1 MSAEVAAPAHTELIT
16 GEELA
21 RMADMGRSELIE
33 GRLVM
38 LSPTQLHHGKTEM
51 LIGEALQKIV
61 TEEHLGVVATGE
73 VGIYTHRNP
82 DTVRGA
88 DVLFI
93 SHARLAQL
101 GEAAFLD
108 VAPELVVEVLS
119 PEDRWSEVRQ
129 KIREYFAVGVLLV
142 WVADPEERS
151 VHIYRSPTD
160 VRVLTGEDVL
170 SGEEVLSGFSVLV
183 ALLFE

>member
-1 MSAEVAAPAHTELIT
+1 MSTEVAAPPHTELIT

-33 GRLVM
+33 GRLIM
-38 LSPTQLHHGKTEM
+38 LSPTRRVHGKVEGHFYSAITAFAVRQN
-51 LIGEALQKIV
+51 LGEV
-61 TEEHLGVVATGE
+61 MVGE

-88 DVLFI
+88 DVLFM

-101 GEAAFLD
+101 GEAAFLE

-119 PEDRWSEVRQ
+119 PDDRWSEVRQ

-151 VHIYRSPTD
+151 VHTYRSPTD
-160 VRVLTGEDVL
+160 VSVFTAEDTL
-170 SGEEVLSGFSVLV
+170 RGEEVLPGFSVPV
-183 ALLFE
+183 ARLFE